1 MELLNVS
8 PTQHKVFS
16 CEQRKEAWQ
25 EDHARAKQ
33 LYKFEDLLGD
43 VVECYD
49 ELHRFDEMIFENVQQ
64 GIAEYDEELDDVI
77 VDLSGRI
84 HELLRFLADRLIPSF
99 QRDFDEV
106 DNADA
111 VKQRLARADESKKFN
126 YRQNAHRSNV
136 AAADRI
142 SASLGL

>member
-25 EDHARAKQ
+25 EDHARAQQ

-49 ELHRFDEMIFENVQQ
+49 ELHRFDNMIFENVQQ
-64 GIAEYDEELDDVI
+64 GLAEYDEDLDEVI
-77 VDLSGRI
+77 VDLSERI
-84 HELLRFLADRLIPSF
+84 HELLQFLDDKLIPSF
-99 QRDFDEV
+99 QRDFDQIL
-106 DNADA
+106 NADA
-111 VKQRLARADESKKFN
+111 VNDRLARADESKRFG
-126 YRQNAHRSNV
+126 YRRNAHQSNI
-136 AAADRI
+136 AGAKRI
-142 SASLGL
+142 AASLGL